1 MRLGAAGLKEFCVGP
16 AAGSALKAAK
26 ERLLQ
31 ENAGSCSKLEWNRVN
46 QPPLLGRGG
55 FYFVGVVLA
64 MFFKR
69 LRSRIKKDI
78 RVIFERD
85 PAARSVIEVVCC
97 YSGLHAIWLHRISH
111 KLYLKGWVLIPR
123 MISNL
128 GRFLTGI
135 EIHPGATIGE
145 GLFIDHGTGIVIGET
160 AELGRNVTLYQGV
173 TLGGTGKEKGK
184 RHPTIGN
191 NVVVASGA
199 KVLGSFTV
207 GDHAKIGAGSVVLKA
222 VPAYATVVG
231 IPGRVVVMHGK
242 RVGEPVYTDEMMKLL
257 DTDIDSAE
265 MVEEQDVDLNHDELP
280 DPVRDLMLEMSQR
293 LETMEKRVKELEQE
307 LQKKELEDKNA

>member
-135 EIHPGATIGE
+135 EIHPGATIGQ
-145 GLFIDHGTGIVIGET
+145 
-160 AELGRNVTLYQGV
+160 TLSSESMIASITKGV
-173 TLGGTGKEKGK
+173 LQ
-184 RHPTIGN
+184 
-191 NVVVASGA
+191 VSAS
-199 KVLGSFTV
+199 
-207 GDHAKIGAGSVVLKA
+207 
-222 VPAYATVVG
+222 
-231 IPGRVVVMHGK
+231 
-242 RVGEPVYTDEMMKLL
+242 
-257 DTDIDSAE
+257 
-265 MVEEQDVDLNHDELP
+265 
-280 DPVRDLMLEMSQR
+280 
-293 LETMEKRVKELEQE
+293 
-307 LQKKELEDKNA
+307 